1 MVAPRTWAERER
13 LARNLAEVID
23 ELCRPYRERLLDL
36 VQVQVERAFSLGQL
50 CERQRNE
57 EGHCET
63 VAARNGDDRAAP

>member
-57 EGHCET
+57 EGL
-63 VAARNGDDRAAP
+63 